1 MRSAQCG
8 QLKLAGQY
16 SGQILA
22 DFPDLE
28 AEDLNAGL
36 FDAAWEID
44 PPVVVG

>member
-1 MRSAQCG
+1 MQPAQCG

-22 DFPDLE
+22 DFPALK

-36 FDAAWEID
+36 SDAAREID
-44 PPVVVG
+44 PLVVVA